1 MPERT
6 ALRRAG
12 TSQVQ
17 VLMASKS
24 QGLGVQLSVRA
35 YPRPWVYYIQHSKW
49 EMDVGGIKKTIKE
62 NKVNFKHREPF

>member
-49 EMDVGGIKKTIKE
+49 EMGVGGIKKN
-62 NKVNFKHREPF
+62 NKGKQGKFQT